1 MSTVQAL
8 RAFVSQRLAVA
19 VEDIIDMFQRTITEY
34 ERELDR
40 QRRLLGAEQPPG
52 VKLTVNGETGVSQDI
67 RSLIIGAKIPTEQQD
82 LNCRLDQE
90 ALCIKEEPEELVQTG
105 SVWMRQGMEG
115 ADIISQFT
123 LVSVK
128 TEDDEE
134 NPQSSQLQQRQT
146 EKQLE
151 ADAAQQIEAGAV
163 RESCGGSEPAFDL
176 DVAGFLKATSDGQFF
191 LSQCFKTGTEDL
203 DYDWKQ
209 TECRPF
215 PDTLKDDD
223 SVSHQ
228 RSHNPK
234 KLFKCPVCRE
244 TFKHSTALQ
253 RHMTCH
259 TGERPFVCTVCGK
272 TFRQKGSLHIHM
284 RKHTGEKPFSC
295 LVCGKNFTQSGTL
308 SAHMRIHTGEKPF
321 SCSVC
326 KKRVPSRENN
336 VPILVRMSDIGFFA
350 DNRYAD
356 IVQLSISD
364 TDISRYRYM
373 GYFLLKTNLDEPYCG
388 LLTVVKQTDYQDNR
402 RSESQTRSQ
411 VFFFLVLFSFT
422 LPVLLVLGKTTPK

>member
-40 QRRLLGAEQPPG
+40 QRRLLGAEQLPG

-67 RSLIIGAKIPTEQQD
+67 RSLIISAKIPTEQQD
-82 LNCRLDQE
+82 SSCRLDQE
-90 ALCIKEEPEELVQTG
+90 APCIKEEPEELVQTG

-123 LVSVK
+123 PVSVK

-134 NPQSSQLQQRQT
+134 NPQQRQT
-146 EKQLE
+146 EEQGE

-163 RESCGGSEPAFDL
+163 GESCGGSEPAFDL

-234 KLFKCPVCRE
+234 KLFKCLVCRK

-326 KKRVPSRENN
+326 KKRYNERGT
-336 VPILVRMSDIGFFA
+336 LVRHMRVHTGEKPFTCSLCGKRFSEKGNLNKHKRIHTGEKPFSCSVCEKRFCLLSHLKNHKCPGQKSCDA
-350 DNRYAD
+350 AEQKLHCPNVA
-356 IVQLSISD
+356 VQLS
-364 TDISRYRYM
+364 RH
-373 GYFLLKTNLDEPYCG
+373 
-388 LLTVVKQTDYQDNR
+388 TV
-402 RSESQTRSQ
+402 SQ
-411 VFFFLVLFSFT
+411 
-422 LPVLLVLGKTTPK
+422 